1 MMEGAEKSMETEPT
15 DALTHA
21 VIGAAISTQSNSKTA

>member
-1 MMEGAEKSMETEPT
+1 MMEGAEKSMGTEPI